1 MSANIPM
8 TQQTAQVQD
17 SASGLAGTI
26 RYGIIGAGQMA
37 REHVRNLGLIP
48 GSQVTALC
56 DPHRESLDL
65 THAEVMGLPNAPDAV
80 ARFEHV
86 GELLSSGLVDVL
98 LIASPND
105 THVDILGKIFAHP
118 HPYPVLVEKPVCTTM
133 ADTYLLE
140 EQAARHQAPI
150 WVAMEYRYM
159 PPVQQVLRHLRAGDL
174 GRLRMVSIREHR
186 FPFLDKV
193 DDWNRFSERTG
204 GTLVEKCCHFFD
216 LMRLITTD
224 EPVRVYASG
233 GADVN
238 HAEESYGGRRPDIID
253 NAFVI
258 VDFAGGVR
266 AMLDLCMFAEG
277 SGFQEHISLVGDVA
291 KAECFVPVDANH
303 WPAEHARLAEVE
315 FSPRSPQGPVRR
327 EVPVDPAVLAAGAHH
342 GSTYFQHLGFRRA
355 VLGQGPVEVTMRD
368 GLQAV
373 RIGLAA
379 EESARSGQAVTL

>member
-1 MSANIPM
+1 MEHTGSAPR
-8 TQQTAQVQD
+8 
-17 SASGLAGTI
+17 TI
-26 RYGIIGAGQMA
+26 RYGIIGAGHMA
-37 REHVRNLGLIP
+37 REHVRNLALIP
-48 GSQVTALC
+48 GSEVTALS
-56 DPHRESLDL
+56 DPNTESLET
-65 THAEVMGLPNAPDAV
+65 THAEVMGLPNAPVDV
-80 ARFEHV
+80 ARYHRA
-86 GELLSSGLVDVL
+86 GDLLSSDLVDALV
-98 LIASPND
+98 IASPND
-105 THVDILGKIFAHP
+105 THTGILTEILAHP

-133 ADTYLLE
+133 ADADLLE
-140 EQAARHQAPI
+140 EAAAAHPEPI

-159 PPVQQVLRHLRAGDL
+159 PPVQQVMQRLRDGDL
-174 GRLRMVSIREHR
+174 GRLRMLSIREHR

-216 LMRLITTD
+216 LMRLITAD

-238 HAEESYGGRRPDIID
+238 HANESYDGRRPDILD
-253 NAFVI
+253 NAFVV
-258 VDFAGGVR
+258 VDFAAGAR

-303 WPAEHARLAEVE
+303 WPADLQREAEVE
-315 FSPRSPQGPVRR
+315 FSPRTPQGPVRSS
-327 EVPVDPAVLAAGAHH
+327 VPVDPAVLSAGAHH

-355 VLGQGPVEVTMRD
+355 VLDGAPVEVTLRD
-368 GLQAV
+368 GVQAV

-379 EESARSGQAVTL
+379 EESVRTGQAVRL